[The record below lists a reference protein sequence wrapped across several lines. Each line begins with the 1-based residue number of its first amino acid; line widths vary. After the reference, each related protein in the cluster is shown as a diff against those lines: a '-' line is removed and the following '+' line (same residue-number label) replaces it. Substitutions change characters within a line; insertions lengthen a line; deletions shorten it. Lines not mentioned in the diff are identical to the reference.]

1 MDHILSKVIVL
12 AGSIGL
18 LFYTYDIGIK
28 TTALM
33 LVGLIIGLL
42 GGLLRNPNDR
52 GTQFWGAFSSRYF
65 SRVCA
70 VLYSMFFLAGMFY
83 APAVAMAPFVVYDA
97 VRHGLRWPSMLFLIP
112 SEVWCMLQG
121 EGMPVAYSVI
131 LALFAAELAAANV
144 RNESLEEERLRQRDA
159 SVEHDLLV
167 DQRNRELMEKQD
179 ASIYMATLQER
190 NRIAREIHD
199 NVGHMLTRSILQV
212 GAIKVINQSEELKE
226 PLENLQETLNAA
238 MTSMR
243 NSVHD
248 LHDESVDLKSSIEK
262 LTAEL
267 ENFQVQLDYDM
278 GQAIPRDVKY
288 AFIAITKE
296 AVNNAVKYSNGDS
309 VSVILREHPG
319 FYQLLIADNG
329 TGARIREQGIGLQN
343 MKERVDALG
352 GTIKITTEN
361 GFRILISIM
370 KGNNHEHCNCG

>member
-12 AGSIGL
+12 AGSIWL
-18 LFYTYDIGIK
+18 LFCTYDIGIK

-42 GGLLRNPNDR
+42 GGLLRNQNDR
-52 GTQFWGAFSSRYF
+52 GTLFWGAFSSRYF

-70 VLYSMFFLAGMFY
+70 ALYSMFFLAGMFY
-83 APAVAMAPFVVYDA
+83 APAIAMAPFVAYDA
-97 VRHGLRWPSMLFLIP
+97 VRHDLRWPTMLFLIP

-131 LALFAAELAAANV
+131 LVIFAAELAAANV

-167 DQRNRELMEKQD
+167 EQRNRELMEQQD

-262 LTAEL
+262 LTVEL
-267 ENFQVQLDYDM
+267 EDFQVQLDYDM
-278 GQAIPRDVKY
+278 GPAIPRDVKY

-329 TGARIREQGIGLQN
+329 TGAHIQEQGIGLQN